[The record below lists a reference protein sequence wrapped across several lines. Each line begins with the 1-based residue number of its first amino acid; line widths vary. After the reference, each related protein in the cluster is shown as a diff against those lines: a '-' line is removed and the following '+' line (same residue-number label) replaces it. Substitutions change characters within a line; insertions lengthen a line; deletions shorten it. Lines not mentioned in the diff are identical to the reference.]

1 MGRPHWPHWATGTRG
16 LQAGQDLAWGPA
28 DTAWNRSRR
37 VLFSPPGPGAR
48 LYQSTLPTILR
59 MYPNP
64 YNTPPYLLP
73 PPPID
78 ISSAYSMLFFIALI
92 PRP

>member
-48 LYQSTLPTILR
+48 LYQSCTVHVAQATCTCLRPQDKPKKKIGTNSSYPT
-59 MYPNP
+59 P
-64 YNTPPYLLP
+64 YQG
-73 PPPID
+73 
-78 ISSAYSMLFFIALI
+78 S
-92 PRP
+92 RPDRTA

>member
-48 LYQSTLPTILR
+48 LYQSCTVHVAQATCTCLHFLSIIHFHEIR
-59 MYPNP
+59 AVNIKVF
-64 YNTPPYLLP
+64 N
-73 PPPID
+73 
-78 ISSAYSMLFFIALI
+78 
-92 PRP
+92 